1 MDRYT
6 YEESRQRMIR
16 LARNFGFAALIF
28 SLMFASFFPLII
40 GLACLS
46 MVLSYLSKGD
56 RPTLDKQAKAGVIA
70 GILAIVISVSVFSL
84 GVVRLFTDPQYRND
98 FISISQAMYGDTY
111 KDLYGI
117 DLGDVFDSMFGG
129 RQ

>member
-28 SLMFASFFPLII
+28 SFMFASFFPLII

-46 MVLSYLSKGD
+46 IVLAYLSKGD
-56 RPTLDKQAKAGVIA
+56 RQTLDKQARAGIIAGV
-70 GILAIVISVSVFSL
+70 LAMVISVSVFAM

-98 FISISQAMYGDTY
+98 FISISQAMYGDAY
-111 KDLYGI
+111 QELYGI
-117 DLGDVFDSMFGG
+117 DLGEVFESMFGG